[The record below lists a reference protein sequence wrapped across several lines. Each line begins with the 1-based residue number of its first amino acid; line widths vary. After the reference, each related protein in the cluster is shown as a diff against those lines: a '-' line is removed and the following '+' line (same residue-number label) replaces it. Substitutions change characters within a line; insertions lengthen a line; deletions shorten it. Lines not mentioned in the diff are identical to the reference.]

1 VSKLHQQLLVK
12 FYCTITFN
20 YGTIRLKKR
29 QIQMPV
35 TTQTV
40 PAVRVADE
48 VWIATALL
56 HREQPQHPDFKIE
69 EIVERAR
76 REAVTQRLRP
86 GVYVHVVQHC
96 VANRKPSPGRYR
108 MLYETAP
115 GRRRLLRKGDVA
127 HVEREGAKMTPKRDE
142 IPARYC
148 VLIDWYF
155 AEYFSAASALEA
167 DALLDARGSG
177 KALWSSEPA
186 DEYIR
191 RLREGWL

>member
-1 VSKLHQQLLVK
+1 
-12 FYCTITFN
+12 
-20 YGTIRLKKR
+20 
-29 QIQMPV
+29 MPV

-48 VWIATALL
+48 VWIVTALL
-56 HREQPQHPDFKIE
+56 HREQPQQSDFKIE

-76 REAVTQRLRP
+76 REAVTQHLRP

-96 VANRKPSPGRYR
+96 VANRRANPGRYR
-108 MLYETAP
+108 MLYETTP

-127 HVEREGAKMTPKRDE
+127 HVEREGGKMTPKRDE
-142 IPARYC
+142 IPARYR

-155 AEYFSAASALEA
+155 AEYFSAASVQGT
-167 DALLDARGSG
+167 DSLLDARGSG
-177 KALWSSEPA
+177 KALWSSESA
-186 DEYIR
+186 DSYVR